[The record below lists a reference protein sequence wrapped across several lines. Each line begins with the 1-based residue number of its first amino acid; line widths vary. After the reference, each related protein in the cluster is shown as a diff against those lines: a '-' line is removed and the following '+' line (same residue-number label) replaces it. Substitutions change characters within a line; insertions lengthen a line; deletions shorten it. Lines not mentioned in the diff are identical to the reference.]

1 MQQPYTTI
9 IIDDERLVRLYTTN
23 ILKQFP
29 LTFSIIGEADCGKAG
44 IAIINK
50 LKPALIILDIS
61 MPDMTGFEMLS
72 LLEHKPLVVFATAY
86 DTFALKAFEENSIDY
101 LLKPIEENRLL
112 KTIEKLNTRSEETQK
127 FDYSILQKL
136 INIKEQQKCLTT
148 LSVKVGNKIFLI
160 QVNTISFFEAKE
172 KYVAIHTQDGSEYL
186 TEQTLNALSE
196 KLPND
201 FIRVQKSFILNKN
214 HIGEIQKHVN
224 NRLHITMNDKVRST
238 LLTGNTYIED
248 IRIALGI

>member
-50 LKPALIILDIS
+50 LKPSLIILDIS

-172 KYVAIHTQDGSEYL
+172 KYVAIHTQDGREYL

-214 HIGEIQKHVN
+214 HISEIQKHVN